1 MEINELKNRA
11 YDIAVK
17 HGWYDE
23 EPSMVHLTMMVI
35 TEFGEIIN
43 ADRNGVYAQRQVFEE
58 NCNTSQ
64 VNPKTYWNFCFER
77 FIKDTVEDEFADA
90 VIRIL
95 SMAGQQKVTLPEEPY
110 SEEHLAEGVA
120 VSNAA
125 CACSPLGRP
134 LTLPEEMFLLVSD
147 LASDNPDSSMGN
159 ILFTLL
165 VIAKRRGI
173 DIEWHIEQKMKYNE
187 LRPYKHGDK
196 KY

>member
-1 MEINELKNRA
+1 MEMNKLKERA

-23 EPSMVHLTMMVI
+23 EPSMIHQAMMVI
-35 TEFGEIIN
+35 TELGEIIN
-43 ADRNGVYAQRQVFEE
+43 ADREGRNADRLE
-58 NCNTSQ
+58 
-64 VNPKTYWNFCFER
+64 FER
-77 FIKDTVEDEFADA
+77 ALRTIPNLGFQRIFDTYIKNTVEDEFADA

-110 SEEHLAEGVA
+110 SEEHLAEGVTA
-120 VSNAA
+120 SNAA

-134 LTLPEEMFLLVSD
+134 LTLPEELFLLVSD
-147 LASDNPDSSMGN
+147 LTSDNPDSSMGN

-187 LRPYKHGDK
+187 LRPYKHGGK